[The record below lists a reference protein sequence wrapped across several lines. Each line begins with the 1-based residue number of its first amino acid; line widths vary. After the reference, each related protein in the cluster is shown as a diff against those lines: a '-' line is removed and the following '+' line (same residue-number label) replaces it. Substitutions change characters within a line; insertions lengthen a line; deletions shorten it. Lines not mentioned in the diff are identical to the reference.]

1 MKHTEGTEVVLS
13 HPQKRMAQWVGMRCR
28 VVKNVNCPIDK
39 TFLEPLEPRPD
50 GRNYE
55 DFFWI
60 TEYLKEA

>member
-1 MKHTEGTEVVLS
+1 MTFNEGTEVVLN
-13 HPQKRMAQWVGMRCR
+13 HPQRKMVNWIGLRCR
-28 VVKNVNCPIDK
+28 VVKNVNCPADK
-39 TFLEPLEPRPD
+39 TFLEPLSARPD